1 MNSDESV
8 KLIKLNR
15 IIPVCEGAVEAAK
28 DCRDVYFF
36 EEGIRRGGAG
46 EGFLFDLSKAGFS
59 GKYHLRAIE
68 NGLSSRRPLSRSY
81 INTALTK
88 RACSRSS
95 LLRRIDRGGKQKAHR
110 RSDGLLGCRAVARK
124 AKEMIKSGNVYLN
137 GKVVSKAGL
146 LASDCDIIEYK
157 GESERYVSRGGLKL
171 EKAVE
176 VFKLDLSGYLCIDIG
191 ASTGGF
197 TDCMLQNGAKK
208 STLSIPATVSFRRNL
223 SPTPALSISKD
234 KFQIHNGKEIP
245 ERADFA
251 SADVSFI
258 SLKYIL
264 PALSP
269 LLKDGGSAVCL
280 IKPQFEAGRENVGK
294 KGVVKDPRVHIKV
307 IKNVCSYA
315 VQAGFSVSALDFP
328 LSKDRRAI

>member
-1 MNSDESV
+1 MAKKERLD
-8 KLIKLNR
+8 KIL
-15 IIPVCEGAVEAAK
+15 VEK
-28 DCRDVYFF
+28 GFF
-36 EEGIRRGGAG
+36 ETKNKAQAAIMAG
-46 EGFLFDLSKAGFS
+46 DVKINGETVTKAGW
-59 GKYHLRAIE
+59 GLELKENTKIE
-68 NGLSSRRPLSRSY
+68 
-81 INTALTK
+81 
-88 RACSRSS
+88 
-95 LLRRIDRGGKQKAHR
+95 
-110 RSDGLLGCRAVARK
+110 
-124 AKEMIKSGNVYLN
+124 IKSLPF
-137 GKVVSKAGL
+137 
-146 LASDCDIIEYK
+146 
-157 GESERYVSRGGLKL
+157 VSRGGLKL
-171 EKAVE
+171 QKAVKE
-176 VFKLDLSGYLCIDIG
+176 FEIDLKERVCLDAG

-208 STLSIPATVSFRRNL
+208 VYAVDSGSGQL
-223 SPTPALSISKD
+223 SPKLKSDPRVIDLEKTNFRYITE
-234 KFQIHNGKEIP
+234 KEIP

-315 VQAGFSVSALDFP
+315 VQAGFSVSALDFSP
-328 LSKDRRAI
+328 VKGPEGNIEYLVYLKKDEVQSVSAPDVAGVVSAAHACFKAGE